1 MLAPLFWQ
9 AAAFP
14 AGGGAAGT
22 VGCAP
27 GGVDMT
33 SNDSGGPAAGA
44 GLGGL
49 GTSPGQDMV
58 VEIRVHGVSG
68 TPPQDVLC
76 SPWAAQ
82 VAGDVNAPIYQPA
95 DQLGRTITGLD
106 LTGEGGRPVPRQTEA
121 YHWGEM
127 TSGGWRKAVWALL
140 LPFALVN
147 VGQWMLP
154 PAKPDGFWNGVL
166 KGLLRL
172 AGLVLTCLFMAQAGI
187 AVMDLIVNQCGVAN
201 SACPSSLG
209 WLWPHRQALSIL
221 GALLLI
227 VVAGLIDQISRT
239 RWPLINGQDRRAEL
253 VQERKAA
260 WPVTKTKWKATA
272 ERLMPGRK
280 ASVPEAGPLA
290 GPASPGLAGE
300 ASLYNGDLDAPWLR
314 TVHLTAGLSTVIMLL
329 LGGLHPLPGGWQ
341 VAYWAA
347 VVLLGLTVAAAALPF
362 RPDSRPFPT
371 STVATVALWAGPAL
385 TAGLLIAVAAAG
397 PAQAV
402 PFVVRPT
409 SGPGLAVPPTAPAP
423 LSGSD
428 GIAGASMIALS
439 VITLLFA
446 ILLAVRR
453 LGPGARAF
461 WARIRRQADS
471 YQPPRPFR
479 PVAAGWF
486 AAPIAALG
494 SLLGAGLGVGYTSFL
509 GACLSG
515 SCNPAAV
522 LRSKPAPSAVTPPP
536 FYGSVAELWA
546 ITAAV
551 VLAGLI
557 AGAVYSLSRAT
568 LAAQWRGSVPSLA
581 AGLALQLDGEDS
593 SFGPKFRIAMSWQ
606 LARWRLSA
614 ARLLTALSVL
624 MAATAVL
631 CLEAYWQAAHRPVS
645 LSWLGWLLDWG
656 FLAQVV
662 SWLALASNYGTL
674 AGIGV
679 IVLALV
685 TALLLKVVYDAARRP
700 DAARALGILW
710 DLASYWPRAAHPF
723 VPPCYMQKA
732 VPELMA
738 RVRAYREDGYRVVLS
753 AHSQGSLLA
762 VATAMRLA
770 AEDDTAACQGLGLVM
785 GGSQLQWAYPR
796 IFPAVVNY
804 ASYQAVMRAVGGRW
818 YVLARGTD
826 PLGGPVLSW
835 NLRVDNGELAAEV
848 LTDGADGRAATGK
861 PDDGGRLVLGQ
872 DWWIRDPMNQHSA
885 AAGPRLPWFST
896 ATERHSGYW
905 PAPAWDQA
913 VGRAAGVSPP

>member
-1 MLAPLFWQ
+1 
-9 AAAFP
+9 
-14 AGGGAAGT
+14 
-22 VGCAP
+22 
-27 GGVDMT
+27 MT
-33 SNDSGGPAAGA
+33 SNDSGAPAAGA
-44 GLGGL
+44 GSGGL
-49 GTSPGQDMV
+49 EPSPSPGKI

-76 SPWAAQ
+76 SQWVAQ

-95 DQLGRTITGLD
+95 DQLGQTITGLD
-106 LTGEGGRPVPRQTEA
+106 LAGDDGRPVQRQTEA

-147 VGQWMLP
+147 VAQWILP
-154 PAKPDGFWNGVL
+154 PAKPGGFWNGVL
-166 KGLLRL
+166 KCLLRL
-172 AGLVLTCLFMAQAGI
+172 AGLVLTCLFMAQAGV
-187 AVMDLIVNQCGVAN
+187 AVMDLIVNQCGVPN

-209 WLWPHRQALSIL
+209 WLWPHRQILSIL
-221 GALLLI
+221 GAVLLV
-227 VVAGLIDQISRT
+227 VVAALIDQISKT
-239 RWPLINGQDRRAEL
+239 RWPLINGQDRHAEL
-253 VQERKAA
+253 VAGQKAA
-260 WPVTKTKWKATA
+260 WPVTKAKWKAKA
-272 ERLMPGRK
+272 GRWVPGRK
-280 ASVPEAGPLA
+280 AGVPEAGPPA
-290 GPASPGLAGE
+290 DPASPGLAGE
-300 ASLYNGDLDAPWLR
+300 ASLYYGDLDSPWLR

-347 VVLLGLTVAAAALPF
+347 AGFLGLTAVAAVWPF
-362 RPDSRPFPT
+362 RPGNRPFPT
-371 STVATVALWAGPAL
+371 SAAIRAALWAVPAL
-385 TAGLLIAVAAAG
+385 MAGLLIAVAAAG
-397 PAQAV
+397 PAQAL
-402 PFVVRPT
+402 PFVVRPG
-409 SGPGLAVPPTAPAP
+409 SGPGRAVPPTTPAP
-423 LSGSD
+423 LPGSD
-428 GIAGASMIALS
+428 DIVGASMIALS

-453 LGPGARAF
+453 SRPGARAF
-461 WARIRRQADS
+461 WAFIRRRADS

-479 PVAAGWF
+479 PAAAGWF

-515 SCNPAAV
+515 SCNPATV
-522 LRSKPAPSAVTPPP
+522 LRSKPAASAVTPPP

-557 AGAVYSLSRAT
+557 AGAVYFLSRAA
-568 LAAQWRGSVPSLA
+568 LGAQWPGTVPSLA
-581 AGLALQLDGEDS
+581 AGLALQLDGEGS
-593 SFGPKFRIAMSWQ
+593 SFWPKFRIAMSWQ
-606 LARWRLSA
+606 LARWRLWA
-614 ARLLTALSVL
+614 ARLVTTLSIL

-645 LSWLGWLLDWG
+645 LSWLRWLLDRG
-656 FLAQVV
+656 FLARVV
-662 SWLALASNYGTL
+662 VRLDLASYYGRL

-700 DAARALGILW
+700 DAGRALGILW

-753 AHSQGSLLA
+753 AHSQGTLLTI
-762 VATAMRLA
+762 ATAMRLA
-770 AEDDTAACQGLGLVM
+770 AEDDTTACQGLGLVM

-804 ASYQAVMRAVGGRW
+804 ASYQAVLTAVGGRW

-835 NLRVDNGELAAEV
+835 NLRTGNGELAAHV
-848 LTDGADGRAATGK
+848 LTGGADGPATGK

-872 DWWIRDPMNQHSA
+872 DWWIRDPMNQHSDA
-885 AAGPRLPWFST
+885 IGTRLPWFST

-913 VGRAAGVSPP
+913 VGRAAGL

>member
-1 MLAPLFWQ
+1 VSSPS
-9 AAAFP
+9 P
-14 AGGGAAGT
+14 AKI
-22 VGCAP
+22 
-27 GGVDMT
+27 
-33 SNDSGGPAAGA
+33 
-44 GLGGL
+44 
-49 GTSPGQDMV
+49 

-76 SPWAAQ
+76 SQWVAQ

-95 DQLGRTITGLD
+95 DQLGQTITGLD
-106 LTGEGGRPVPRQTEA
+106 LAGEGGRPVPRQTEA

-147 VGQWMLP
+147 VAQWILP
-154 PAKPDGFWNGVL
+154 PAKPGGFWNGVL
-166 KGLLRL
+166 KCLLRL
-172 AGLVLTCLFMAQAGI
+172 AGLVLTCLFMAQAGV

-221 GALLLI
+221 GAVLLV

-239 RWPLINGQDRRAEL
+239 RWPLIDGQDRRAKL
-253 VQERKAA
+253 VADRKAA
-260 WPVTKTKWKATA
+260 WPGTKAKWKATA
-272 ERLMPGRK
+272 ERWMPGRK
-280 ASVPEAGPLA
+280 ASVAAAGPPS
-290 GPASPGLAGE
+290 GPASPGLAVPGL
-300 ASLYNGDLDAPWLR
+300 AGQPSLYNGDLDAPWLR

-341 VAYWAA
+341 VAWWAA
-347 VVLLGLTVAAAALPF
+347 VGLLGLTAVAAVWPF
-362 RPDSRPFPT
+362 APGNRPFPT
-371 STVATVALWAGPAL
+371 STAATVALWAVPVL
-385 TAGLLIAVAAAG
+385 MAGLLIAVAAAG

-402 PFVVRPT
+402 PPT
-409 SGPGLAVPPTAPAP
+409 TPAP
-423 LSGSD
+423 LPGSD
-428 GIAGASMIALS
+428 DIVGASMIALS

-453 LGPGARAF
+453 FGPGRRAF
-461 WARIRRQADS
+461 WAWIRRRADS

-479 PVAAGWF
+479 PAAAGWL
-486 AAPIAALG
+486 AVPIAALG

-515 SCNPAAV
+515 SCNPATV
-522 LRSKPAPSAVTPPP
+522 LRSKPAASAVTPPP

-557 AGAVYSLSRAT
+557 AGAVYFLSRAA
-568 LAAQWRGSVPSLA
+568 LSAQWPGTVPSLA

-593 SFGPKFRIAMSWQ
+593 SFGPKFRVAMSWQ
-606 LARWRLSA
+606 LARWRLWA
-614 ARLLTALSVL
+614 ARLVTALSVL

-645 LSWLGWLLDWG
+645 LGWLRWLLDWG
-656 FLAQVV
+656 VLARVV
-662 SWLALASNYGTL
+662 ARLGLASHYGTL

-700 DAARALGILW
+700 DSARALGILW

-738 RVRAYREDGYRVVLS
+738 RVRAYWEDGYRVVLS
-753 AHSQGSLLA
+753 GHSQGTLLTI
-762 VATAMRLA
+762 ATAMRLA
-770 AEDDTAACQGLGLVM
+770 AEDGTAAGQGLGLVM

-804 ASYQAVMRAVGGRW
+804 DSYRAVLTAVGGRW

-835 NLRVDNGELAAEV
+835 NLRTGNGELTADV
-848 LTDGADGRAATGK
+848 LTGGPGGPSATGK

-872 DWWIRDPMNQHSA
+872 DWWIRDPMNQHSDA
-885 AAGPRLPWFST
+885 VGTRLPWFST

-905 PAPAWDQA
+905 PAPAWDEA
-913 VGRAAGVSPP
+913 VARAAGLRP

>member
-1 MLAPLFWQ
+1 
-9 AAAFP
+9 
-14 AGGGAAGT
+14 
-22 VGCAP
+22 V
-27 GGVDMT
+27 T
-33 SNDSGGPAAGA
+33 SIQSSGPAAG
-44 GLGGL
+44 GGPGGL
-49 GTSPGQDMV
+49 GPGPGPDKI

-76 SPWAAQ
+76 SQWAAQ

-106 LTGEGGRPVPRQTEA
+106 LAGHGGRTVPRQTEA

-147 VGQWMLP
+147 VAQWMLP
-154 PAKPDGFWNGVL
+154 PAKPGGFWNGVL

-172 AGLVLTCLFMAQAGI
+172 AGIVLTCLFMAQAGI
-187 AVMDLIVNQCGVAN
+187 AVMDLIASQCGVAR

-221 GALLLI
+221 GAVLLV
-227 VVAGLIDQISRT
+227 VVAGLIDQISRS
-239 RWPLINGQDRRAEL
+239 RWPLINGHDRRAEL
-253 VQERKAA
+253 VRERKEA
-260 WPVTKTKWKATA
+260 WPATKAQWKARA
-272 ERLMPGRK
+272 ERWMPGRT
-280 ASVPEAGPLA
+280 ASAPAAGTPA

-314 TVHLTAGLSTVIMLL
+314 TAHLTAGLSTVVMLL

-347 VVLLGLTVAAAALPF
+347 VGLLGLAVAAAAWPF
-362 RPDSRPFPT
+362 RLDGRPFPV
-371 STVATVALWAGPAL
+371 STAATVALWAVPVAA
-385 TAGLLIAVAAAG
+385 AGLLIAVAAAG
-397 PAQAV
+397 PAQEA
-402 PFVVRPT
+402 PSALPPPPL
-409 SGPGLAVPPTAPAP
+409 PG
-423 LSGSD
+423 SED
-428 GIAGASMIALS
+428 IAGAPMIALS
-439 VITLLFA
+439 VLTLLFA
-446 ILLAVRR
+446 VLLAVRR
-453 LGPGARAF
+453 IGPGGRAF
-461 WARIRRQADS
+461 RAWIRRQADS
-471 YQPPRPFR
+471 YLPPRPFR
-479 PVAAGWF
+479 PAVAGWL

-494 SLLGAGLGVGYTSFL
+494 ALLGAGLGVGYTSFL

-515 SCNPAAV
+515 SCNPATV
-522 LRSKPAPSAVTPPP
+522 LRSRPAPSAVTPPP

-557 AGAVYSLSRAT
+557 AGAVYVLSRAA
-568 LAAQWRGSVPSLA
+568 LAAQWPGTVPSLA
-581 AGLALQLDGEDS
+581 AGLALQRDGEVS
-593 SFGPKFRIAMSWQ
+593 SFGPKFRITISWQ
-606 LARWRLSA
+606 LARWRLSS
-614 ARLLTALSVL
+614 ARLLTALSLLMGAAGVL
-624 MAATAVL
+624 S
-631 CLEAYWQAAHRPVS
+631 LEAYWQAAHHPAS
-645 LSWLGWLLDWG
+645 LSWLSRLLDWG

-662 SWLALASNYGTL
+662 SRLGLASHYGTL
-674 AGIGV
+674 GGIGV
-679 IVLALV
+679 AVLALV

-700 DAARALGILW
+700 DTARALGILW
-710 DLASYWPRAAHPF
+710 DLACYWPRAAHPF

-753 AHSQGSLLA
+753 AHSQGTLLS

-770 AEDDTAACQGLGLVM
+770 AEDDTATCQRLGLVM

-796 IFPAVVNY
+796 FFPAVVNY
-804 ASYQAVMRAVGGRW
+804 ASYQAVLTAVGGRW

-835 NLRVDNGELAAEV
+835 NLRTGNGGLAADV
-848 LTDGADGRAATGK
+848 LTGAADGGTAAGK
-861 PDDGGRLVLGQ
+861 PDGGGRLVLGQ
-872 DWWIRDPMNQHSA
+872 DWWIRDPMKEESD
-885 AAGPRLPWFST
+885 AAGSRLPWFST
-896 ATERHSGYW
+896 ATLRHSGYW
-905 PAPAWDQA
+905 PAPAWDRA